1 MPVFMKSYFKFLVRN
16 KLYSAVEILGLSV
29 ALCFVV
35 LLAAYARTEFGVGTR
50 QKDAKKIYA
59 IGMGDCTGMT
69 LGTGEEFFPGIPEIK
84 TWTRVAAYG
93 DADIMVGEDYYSV
106 SAAALD
112 TNFLGLFDY
121 RTAGCDWNRILA
133 GEDEALV
140 SESFARKAFG
150 TGDPVGKSFTLK
162 GTRYT
167 VSGTIEDF
175 GPFDVFCHYDI
186 FLSMKVMGKMVQ
198 RMDNFGTVQT
208 FVTLAPGTDPDA
220 VAEKLLDKYMEYW
233 GSWYHRDGSEGS
245 FLYGSTLTRFDKL
258 YFTDIESYSPLRKGD
273 RKTVEI
279 LLLVAL
285 VLLVSAVFNY
295 INLTVAQTGKRAKEM
310 ATRRLL
316 GESSGDIV
324 RRYIAESFVFTAGCF
339 AIGCLLAAA
348 LKDSFAKLLGS
359 ELVLAAS
366 AADIVVCL
374 LLLVFLTL
382 ASALL
387 PAALVSKFRPV
398 DVVKGNFRL
407 RSKMVFSK
415 IFIICQNVISTVL
428 IAVSLTMLLQMNHL
442 VNRPTGYETEDI
454 LTMNSW
460 TLGFNNSAQSA
471 LAERVAA
478 LPQVREV
485 GRYRTPPYACGSNG
499 VHIENEKLSWMRL
512 VQVDSTAFNILGFK
526 VLQQWSEPSYG
537 KCWFTEETA
546 SRYGTSEDKS
556 YAGDNEEY
564 KCHGIIEDFKAG
576 TALDEPMDD
585 SHNAVMLS
593 DCSQYCMGLIIK
605 TVGDHREALDAVR
618 GAWIEV
624 AKEYIGMPTEP
635 HQLTYV
641 EDYLHDSL
649 TGKRNTMTLVITF
662 MLIAILISS
671 LGLFAMA
678 VYYTGQQSREIALR
692 KVFGSGVDRA
702 AMRLSKTFLI
712 MVLAAAAIAVPICIW
727 AMRLYLNGFYNR
739 IDFPWWAI
747 PAAAVLTIAI
757 SFISIVSQTL
767 KTARANPVDTLKMQD

>member
-1 MPVFMKSYFKFLVRN
+1 MKSYFKFLVRN

-50 QKDAKKIYA
+50 QKDAKNIYA

-69 LGTGEEFFPGIPEIK
+69 LGTGEEFFPSIPEIK
-84 TWTRVAAYG
+84 TWTRVAPYG
-93 DADIMVGEDYYSV
+93 EGDIMAGEDYYAV
-106 SAAALD
+106 DVAALD
-112 TNFLGLFDY
+112 TNFLSLFDY
-121 RTAGCDWNRILA
+121 RVTGCEKNRILA
-133 GEDEALV
+133 GADEALV

-150 TGDPVGKSFTLK
+150 ADDPVGKTFTLS
-162 GTRYT
+162 GSRYT
-167 VSGTIEDF
+167 ISGTIEDF

-186 FLSMKVMGKMVQ
+186 FLSMKVMENMMR

-220 VAEKLLDKYMEYW
+220 VAEKLLDKYVEYW
-233 GSWYHRDGSEGS
+233 GDSYSRDGSSGS
-245 FLYGSTLTRFDKL
+245 FLYGSTLTRLDKL

-273 RKTVEI
+273 RKAVEI
-279 LLLVAL
+279 LLIVAL

-295 INLTVAQTGKRAKEM
+295 INLTVAQTGGRAREM

-316 GESSGDIV
+316 GESSGEIV
-324 RRYIAESFVFTAGCF
+324 LRYIAESSVFTAGCF

-348 LKDSFAKLLGS
+348 LKDGFAKLLGS

-366 AADIVVCL
+366 AADILVCL

-398 DVVKGNFRL
+398 DVVKGSFRL

-415 IFIICQNVISTVL
+415 VFIVCQNVISTSLV
-428 IAVSLTMLLQMNHL
+428 AVSLTMLLQMNHM
-442 VNRPTGYETEDI
+442 VNLPTGYETEDL
-454 LTMNSW
+454 LTIQSWGLGYSNS
-460 TLGFNNSAQSA
+460 SAQQA
-471 LAERVAA
+471 LADRIAK
-478 LPQVREV
+478 LPQVRSV
-485 GRYRTPPYACGSNG
+485 GRYTVPPFACGSNG

-512 VQVDSTAFNILGFK
+512 VQMDSVAFDILGFK
-526 VLQQWSEPSYG
+526 VLQQWGKPSFG

-546 SRYGTSEDKS
+546 SRYGTSEDKP
-556 YAGDNEEY
+556 YAGDGEEY
-564 KCHGIIEDFKAG
+564 ECHGIIADFRVG

-593 DCSQYCMGLIIK
+593 DCSKFCMGLIIK
-605 TVGDHREALDAVR
+605 TVGDRREALDSVR
-618 GAWIEV
+618 GVWTSV
-624 AKEYIGMPTEP
+624 AKEYLGVPSEP
-635 HQLTYV
+635 DGLNYID
-641 EDYLHDSL
+641 DYLNDSL
-649 TGKRNTMTLVITF
+649 TGKRHTMTLVIIF
-662 MLIAILISS
+662 MLIAILISA

-692 KVFGSGVDRA
+692 KVFGSGVDSA
-702 AMRLSKTFLI
+702 AMRLSKSFLI
-712 MVLAAAAIAVPICIW
+712 MALAAAAIAVPICIW